1 MEQHITPAPVAT
13 TKLPL
18 VETLKEGVSLALKNY
33 LNIILT
39 VLLYVV
45 TVWIPY
51 LNVGTT
57 IALSALPAELA
68 KGNKL
73 NPTYIFNAK
82 YRKNMGEFFILNSL
96 MLGGILVGLMFM
108 VIPAFVIS
116 LAWGLAILLFVD
128 KNKSALE
135 ALRES
140 NRITYG
146 NKLNIFLVSLI
157 IGLAVGIVNGL
168 ITLLCSIG
176 YVPTLMTIGS
186 IITNLITIAVCPIY
200 LAVNAV
206 IYKKLVLDE
215 EVEA

>member
-1 MEQHITPAPVAT
+1 MEQNITPAPVAT

-73 NPTYIFNAK
+73 NPTKVIT
-82 YRKNMGEFFILNSL
+82 
-96 MLGGILVGLMFM
+96 VGNTHF
-108 VIPAFVIS
+108 
-116 LAWGLAILLFVD
+116 GH
-128 KNKSALE
+128 K
-135 ALRES
+135 
-140 NRITYG
+140 
-146 NKLNIFLVSLI
+146 
-157 IGLAVGIVNGL
+157 
-168 ITLLCSIG
+168 
-176 YVPTLMTIGS
+176 
-186 IITNLITIAVCPIY
+186 
-200 LAVNAV
+200 
-206 IYKKLVLDE
+206 
-215 EVEA
+215 